1 MEIALAISMASSHEI
16 PGWRRGPPLAC
27 VIVVLRRSPLLLTA
41 FVVLIVSLATGQ
53 AHAGTRSART
63 RAKVF
68 AMVNG
73 YRHQHGLTSLRQ
85 NRAVDRTARHHSQA
99 MGSQRLLFHSADL
112 RTKLRSYHPSSWGEN
127 VGMGP
132 SVWRVFK
139 AWTRSSTHRANML
152 NRRFRHAGVGVI
164 FSHGA
169 YWITMVFYG

>member
-1 MEIALAISMASSHEI
+1 MASSHEN
-16 PGWRRGPPLAC
+16 PGRRRGPPLAC

-73 YRHQHGLTSLRQ
+73 YRHQHGLASLTQ
-85 NRAVDRTARHHSQA
+85 SRAVDRTARRHSQA

-152 NRRFRHAGVGVI
+152 NRQFRHAGVGVI

-169 YWITMVFYG
+169 YWITMIFYG

>member
-1 MEIALAISMASSHEI
+1 M
-16 PGWRRGPPLAC
+16 
-27 VIVVLRRSPLLLTA
+27 VLRRSPLLLTA
-41 FVVLIVSLATGQ
+41 CVVLIVSLATGP
-53 AHAGTRSART
+53 AHAGTRSA

-73 YRHQHGLTSLRQ
+73 YRHQHGLASLKE
-85 NRAVDRTARHHSQA
+85 NRAVDRTARHQSQA

-132 SVWRVFK
+132 SAWRVFK
-139 AWTRSSTHRANML
+139 AWTRSSSHRANML

-169 YWITMVFYG
+169 YWITMIFYG

>member
-1 MEIALAISMASSHEI
+1 MASSHEI
-16 PGWRRGPPLAC
+16 TGWRGGPPLAC
-27 VIVVLRRSPLLLTA
+27 VNVLLRRSPLLLTA
-41 FVVLIVSLATGQ
+41 FVVLIVSLATGP

-73 YRHQHGLTSLRQ
+73 YRHQHGLASLKQ
-85 NRAVDRTARHHSQA
+85 NRAVDRAARRHSQA

-112 RTKLRSYHPSSWGEN
+112 RTKLRTYHPSSWGEN

-169 YWITMVFYG
+169 YWITMIFYG